1 VFTELRCPF
10 CGIEGPQ
17 HVVRILPEDAREEGY
32 AISACR
38 SCGAYIKE
46 VDRRARCNAGP
57 APVEDWGTP
66 HFDLIALGQGY
77 WRPVPA
83 LLQWAPSP

>member
-1 VFTELRCPF
+1 MGPRHLSIL
-10 CGIEGPQ
+10 CG

-32 AISACR
+32 VISACR
-38 SCGAYIKE
+38 SCRAYIKE

-57 APVEDWGTP
+57 ALVEDWGTP
-66 HFDLIALGQGY
+66 HVDLVALGQGY
-77 WRPVPA
+77 WRPGPA